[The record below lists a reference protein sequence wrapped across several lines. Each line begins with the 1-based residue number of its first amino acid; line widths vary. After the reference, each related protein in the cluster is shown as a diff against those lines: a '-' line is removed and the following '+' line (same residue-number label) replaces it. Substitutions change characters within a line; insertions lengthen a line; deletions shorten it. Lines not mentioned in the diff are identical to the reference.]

1 MRYKLNKKLRERFL
15 VDYFDDRVVLL
26 DLKTFNVHYETC
38 TRDALYLKILTTNDV
53 ESLKKIIKKKNWTA
67 SHLRRNGK
75 QIQKIRSV
83 SLGLGRR

>member
-1 MRYKLNKKLRERFL
+1 MKHKLNKNLRKRFL

-26 DLKTFNVHYETC
+26 DLNTFEVHYATC
-38 TRDALYLKILTTNDV
+38 TRDALYLMLIQTNDK

-75 QIQKIRSV
+75 
-83 SLGLGRR
+83 

>member
-1 MRYKLNKKLRERFL
+1 MKHKLNKNLRKRFL

-26 DLKTFNVHYETC
+26 DLNTFNVHYATC
-38 TRDALYLKILTTNDV
+38 TRDALYLMLIQTNDK

-75 QIQKIRSV
+75 
-83 SLGLGRR
+83 

>member
-1 MRYKLNKKLRERFL
+1 MKASLNKKLRKRFL

-26 DLKTFNVHYETC
+26 DLNTFNVHYATC
-38 TRDALYLKILTTNDV
+38 TRDALYLMLIQTNDK

-75 QIQKIRSV
+75 
-83 SLGLGRR
+83 

>member
-1 MRYKLNKKLRERFL
+1 MKTSLNKKLRKRFL

-26 DLKTFNVHYETC
+26 DLNTFEVHYATC
-38 TRDALYLKILTTNDV
+38 TRDALYLMLIQTNDK

-75 QIQKIRSV
+75 
-83 SLGLGRR
+83 

>member
-1 MRYKLNKKLRERFL
+1 MKHKLNKKLRKRFL

-26 DLKTFNVHYETC
+26 DLNTFEVHYATC
-38 TRDALYLKILTTNDV
+38 TRDALYLMLIQTNDK

-75 QIQKIRSV
+75 
-83 SLGLGRR
+83 

>member
-1 MRYKLNKKLRERFL
+1 MKHKLNKKLRDRFL

-26 DLKTFNVHYETC
+26 DLNTFEVHYATC
-38 TRDALYLKILTTNDV
+38 TRDALYLMLIQTNDK

-75 QIQKIRSV
+75 
-83 SLGLGRR
+83 

>member
-1 MRYKLNKKLRERFL
+1 MKIGLNKKLRKRFL

-26 DLKTFNVHYETC
+26 DLNTFEVHYATC
-38 TRDALYLKILTTNDV
+38 TRDALYLMLIQTNDK

-75 QIQKIRSV
+75 
-83 SLGLGRR
+83 

>member
-1 MRYKLNKKLRERFL
+1 MCSKMKIGLNKKLRKRFL

-26 DLKTFNVHYETC
+26 DLNTFEVHYATC
-38 TRDALYLKILTTNDV
+38 TRDALYLMLIQTNDK

-75 QIQKIRSV
+75 QI
-83 SLGLGRR
+83 